1 MTTRERYLR
10 NHERIKARAIARI
23 LSKQKASFC
32 DHLEMQKKSI
42 QYKQG
47 EDIDFIVEVW
57 IAVIASE
64 IPDYLDHVLPGV
76 MIEGARAPIKK
87 YADLLPSGY
96 SLAFDIDASP
106 ASNYLRDMR
115 NLMLSE
121 RNGSILLTTKNELRT
136 ILSQGVQE

>member
-1 MTTRERYLR
+1 MWL
-10 NHERIKARAIARI
+10 AI
-23 LSKQKASFC
+23 
-32 DHLEMQKKSI
+32 
-42 QYKQG
+42 
-47 EDIDFIVEVW
+47 
-57 IAVIASE
+57 IASE

-106 ASNYLRDMR
+106 ASNYIRDMR

-121 RNGSILLTTKNELRT
+121 KNGSILLTTKKELIT
-136 ILSQGVQE
+136 LLSNGVQE